1 MDAAAWIALGG
12 AVVTMLVNVGAY
24 LIAWGSMRATVSANA
39 RRIDDLER
47 EMETVG
53 QLKVAVGEVKT
64 SITFILEQ
72 LKDLNSSIRW
82 MREPVPYSP
91 PGRRPHGGSE
101 V

>member
-1 MDAAAWIALGG
+1 
-12 AVVTMLVNVGAY
+12 
-24 LIAWGSMRATVSANA
+24 MRTTVSSHT
-39 RRIDDLER
+39 RRIDELER

-82 MREPVPYSP
+82 MREPVPYPPAS
-91 PGRRPHGGSE
+91 PGRRPRGGSE
-101 V
+101 L

>member
-1 MDAAAWIALGG
+1 MDVAAWIALAG
-12 AVVTMLVNVGAY
+12 AVVTVLVNVAAY
-24 LIAWGSMRATVSANA
+24 LIAWGSLRATVGSNT

-64 SITFILEQ
+64 SISFILEQ

-82 MREPVPYSP
+82 MREPALYP
-91 PGRRPHGGSE
+91 PRPPRGGAE
-101 V
+101 G